1 MIFDKRQTFIAKG
14 MATLMLLWHHLFG
27 SYSIFLDK
35 VISLLSFKGIPV
47 ECIIA
52 SFCKICVAIFV
63 LLSGYGLYKSY
74 NKKSNDYTVLSKN
87 QKIIGDI
94 TFVKNHLIKIMFD
107 FWLVYIIFVIM
118 GIFFNH
124 NGFEIYRGNF
134 LYFLI
139 DFFGFSY
146 LFNTPSLN
154 ETWWFMSIILIYYLF
169 FPIFLKLFKY
179 SAEVFL
185 SLSFLLI
192 FIPYVDARQLNVWLF
207 SFVLGMYIS
216 KYNLFE
222 LLSSKLNTIPKSIFF
237 TFFALCVVAFIRFVL
252 IEQSVVFDGLFSI
265 PIILLCY
272 LLISKIKLISNAF
285 CVLGKYSGYI
295 FMFHTFIFEYYF
307 YDFIY
312 EFKYPVLIYIVMIIV
327 CIVFAFTIS
336 WIKKLTQIERLEN
349 KLIRR

>member
-74 NKKSNDYTVLSKN
+74 NKKSNDSTVLSKK

-124 NGFEIYRGNF
+124 DAFEIYRGNF

-139 DFFGFSY
+139 DFF
-146 LFNTPSLN
+146 
-154 ETWWFMSIILIYYLF
+154 
-169 FPIFLKLFKY
+169 
-179 SAEVFL
+179 
-185 SLSFLLI
+185 
-192 FIPYVDARQLNVWLF
+192 WLF
-207 SFVLGMYIS
+207 LFV
-216 KYNLFE
+216 
-222 LLSSKLNTIPKSIFF
+222 
-237 TFFALCVVAFIRFVL
+237 
-252 IEQSVVFDGLFSI
+252 
-265 PIILLCY
+265 
-272 LLISKIKLISNAF
+272 
-285 CVLGKYSGYI
+285 
-295 FMFHTFIFEYYF
+295 
-307 YDFIY
+307 
-312 EFKYPVLIYIVMIIV
+312 
-327 CIVFAFTIS
+327 
-336 WIKKLTQIERLEN
+336 
-349 KLIRR
+349 